1 MNAATRTG
9 YNGALTR
16 RHSPFIPALLGAALL
31 LLSLPAAAAP
41 VSPADLQYRG
51 YVNDFAE
58 VIDPQWEQ
66 QLTQLITVLDQKTK
80 AQIAVVTLGSLEGE
94 PIEDFATRLFEV
106 WGVGHK
112 DDRGALLLLVIQ
124 DRKSRLE
131 VGYGLEPI
139 IPDGYAGS
147 LLREMRP
154 ALRQQQYGEALYTGV
169 LLLSERV
176 AAEAGVKLEGSGL
189 APPQQRQ
196 GSKRRRNP
204 VGSLLSL
211 IAMLAFGIMPWWMPG
226 MGFGYRRRRRGG
238 LLLGGFG
245 GFGGYDR
252 GGAGGGFGGFGGFG
266 GGLSG
271 GGGASSGW

>member
-1 MNAATRTG
+1 MTVQR
-9 YNGALTR
+9 
-16 RHSPFIPALLGAALL
+16 SLLLLKLPVLKLVVSALL

-80 AQIAVVTLGSLEGE
+80 AQIAVVTLASLEGD

-131 VGYGLEPI
+131 VGYGLEGT

-176 AAEAGVKLEGSGL
+176 AAEAGVKLEGAGL
-189 APPQQRQ
+189 VPPPQRQRAR
-196 GSKRRRNP
+196 RRRNP
-204 VGSLLSL
+204 VRSLLSL

-271 GGGASSGW
+271 GGGATGGW

>member
-1 MNAATRTG
+1 MKLPVPKLVVLKLVVLKLPVVKLVLAA
-9 YNGALTR
+9 
-16 RHSPFIPALLGAALL
+16 FLLA
-31 LLSLPAAAAP
+31 SLPAAAAP
-41 VSPADLQYRG
+41 VSPAELRHRG
-51 YVNDFAE
+51 YVNDFAQ

-66 QLTQLITVLDQKTK
+66 RLTQLLTVLDQKTK
-80 AQIAVVTLGSLEGE
+80 AQIAVVTLASLEGD

-131 VGYGLEPI
+131 VGYGLEGTI
-139 IPDGYAGS
+139 TDGYAGS

-154 ALRQQQYGEALYTGV
+154 ALRQQLYGEAVYAGV
-169 LLLSERV
+169 LLLSERI
-176 AAEAGVKLEGSGL
+176 AAEAGVKLEGAGI
-189 APPQQRQ
+189 APPQQRRRA
-196 GSKRRRNP
+196 RRRSP
-204 VGSLLSL
+204 LGSLLSL

-252 GGAGGGFGGFGGFG
+252 GGFGGGFGGFG